1 METLQATESA
11 EKPVVGASCAA
22 APQERDQA
30 SQSPAPLPTSY
41 ADAEQLAAEMLAAAE
56 RGDWQG
62 VTRLRR
68 QIPGLARALNRQW
81 RERRADAVSGRELEK
96 ARLAA
101 IRRVLVVDDQIR
113 ALADASDAQVDR
125 WLRGA
130 AATRT
135 FN

>member
-1 METLQATESA
+1 M
-11 EKPVVGASCAA
+11 
-22 APQERDQA
+22 
-30 SQSPAPLPTSY
+30 
-41 ADAEQLAAEMLAAAE
+41 
-56 RGDWQG
+56 
-62 VTRLRR
+62 
-68 QIPGLARALNRQW
+68 RALNRQW